1 MKRRRSDKRIRK
13 RKARARIIE
22 RYVAELKRSAVP
34 QSSVKAAAT
43 MMSILIGASN
53 RR

>member
-1 MKRRRSDKRIRK
+1 MNRRRSDKRIRK

-22 RYVAELKRSAVP
+22 RYAAELRRAKVP
-34 QSSVKAAAT
+34 PLVIKQAAPL
-43 MMSILIGASN
+43 MSLLL

>member
-13 RKARARIIE
+13 RKARARIID

-34 QSSVKAAAT
+34 PAVIDQASAL
-43 MMSILIGASN
+43 MLILLG
-53 RR
+53 R

>member
-22 RYVAELKRSAVP
+22 RYVRELERSRVP
-34 QSSVKAAAT
+34 PSSVKAATT
-43 MMSILIGASN
+43 MMLLLLGGRGN
-53 RR
+53 L